1 MNFASE
7 VMMLPYCK
15 SPVLT
20 LGQCWSDMKE
30 KLGGFV
36 YLPKGRKVRHRDNR
50 KMGRAWKPKKSWDL
64 ISKRVIDFG
73 DRQPLGLWL
82 LLLRIRQ

>member
-1 MNFASE
+1 
-7 VMMLPYCK
+7 
-15 SPVLT
+15 
-20 LGQCWSDMKE
+20 MKE

-36 YLPKGRKVRHRDNR
+36 YLPKGRKERRRDNR
-50 KMGRAWKPKKSWDL
+50 KMGRAWKPKKSWEL

-82 LLLRIRQ
+82 VLLRIRQ